1 MAKTRPQIIQAILQS
16 RYWTAE
22 DAATVLAAAAESG
35 LSVREFAAC
44 NGLVP
49 QRLERWRRQLAAA
62 QPSAATFVEISP
74 MPPEPGVRTSASG
87 FEVVLRSG
95 RIVRVGVGFD
105 AAELRRLLAVVDE
118 ASC

>member
-1 MAKTRPQIIQAILQS
+1 MAKTRPQLTGAIRQS
-16 RYWTAE
+16 RYWTAK

-35 LSVREFAAC
+35 LSVREFATT

-49 QRLERWRRQLAAA
+49 RRLERWQRELASA
-62 QPSAATFVEISP
+62 QPSAATFVEIGPVPSG
-74 MPPEPGVRTSASG
+74 PGVHVSASG

-95 RIVRVGVGFD
+95 RVVRVGAGFD
-105 AAELRRLLAVVDE
+105 AEELRRLLAVVDE

>member
-1 MAKTRPQIIQAILQS
+1 MAKTRPQITQAIRQS

-35 LSVREFAAC
+35 LSVREFAAS
-44 NGLVP
+44 NGLLP
-49 QRLERWRRQLAAA
+49 QRLERWQRQLASA
-62 QPSAATFVEISP
+62 QPSSATFVEITLSP
-74 MPPEPGVRTSASG
+74 PGPSVRTSASG

-95 RIVRVGVGFD
+95 RVVRVGAGFD
-105 AAELRRLLAVVDE
+105 AGELRRLLAVVDE